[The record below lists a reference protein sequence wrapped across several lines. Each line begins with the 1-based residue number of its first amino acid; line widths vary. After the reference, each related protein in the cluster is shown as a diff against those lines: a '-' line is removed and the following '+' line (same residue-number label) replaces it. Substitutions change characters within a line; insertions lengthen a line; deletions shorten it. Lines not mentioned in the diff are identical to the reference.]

1 MAKKNAGIIGIG
13 AYLPDKILTNADLEK
28 IVDTSDEWI
37 VSRSGIRKRHVA
49 NANEATSDLAAHAA
63 SKAIQD
69 AQLSPRDIDM
79 IIIATI
85 TPDMMMPSTA
95 TRVQGKIKATNACA
109 FDIGAACSGFVYGL
123 TIAKNF
129 ILNGTMRNVVVIGAE
144 ILTKYVDWN
153 DRTTCVLFGD
163 GAGAV
168 VVSTVNAGRGL
179 LGFHLGADGNTPMK
193 WLMLPGSGSFN
204 GSVPVSEDR
213 KDFITMDGKAIF
225 KFGVSI
231 LPNIINKALIQSH
244 LTINDIKLIVPH
256 QANIRIIEAAAKRL
270 GVGMDKFYVNLDQ
283 RANTSA
289 ASIPIA
295 MFDAR
300 NEGKL
305 QNGDAIVL
313 GGFGGG
319 LTWASIALVL

>member
-1 MAKKNAGIIGIG
+1 MSKKNAGIIGIG

-37 VSRSGIRKRHVA
+37 VSRSGIRKRHIADV
-49 NANEATSDLAAHAA
+49 NEATSDLATQAA
-63 SKAIQD
+63 LEAIKD
-69 AQLSPRDIDM
+69 AQLNPSDIDM
-79 IIIATI
+79 VIVATI
-85 TPDMMMPSTA
+85 TPDMMIPSTA

-109 FDIGAACSGFVYGL
+109 FDIEAACSGFVYGL
-123 TIAKNF
+123 AIAKSF
-129 ILNGTMRNVVVIGAE
+129 VLNGEMRNILVIGAE
-144 ILTKYVDWN
+144 ILTRYVDWN
-153 DRTTCVLFGD
+153 DRTMCVLFGD

-179 LGFHLGADGNTPMK
+179 LGFHLGADGNTPRK
-193 WLMLPGSGSFN
+193 WLMLPGSGSLN

-213 KDFITMDGKAIF
+213 KDFMTMDGKAIF

-231 LPNIINKALIQSH
+231 LPNIINKVLIQSH

-270 GVGMDKFYVNLDQ
+270 GVGMEKFYVNIDQ

-295 MFDAR
+295 MSDAR
-300 NEGKL
+300 NEGRLKK
-305 QNGDAIVL
+305 GDTIVL
-313 GGFGGG
+313 GGFGAG

>member
-1 MAKKNAGIIGIG
+1 MAEKNAGIIGIG
-13 AYLPDKILTNADLEK
+13 AYLPNKILTNADLEK

-37 VSRSGIRKRHVA
+37 VSRSGIRKRHIA
-49 NANEATSDLAAHAA
+49 DANEATSDLAVHAA
-63 SKAIQD
+63 LKAIQD
-69 AQLSPRDIDM
+69 AQLNPSEIDM
-79 IIIATI
+79 VIVATI
-85 TPDMMMPSTA
+85 TPDMMLPSTA
-95 TRVQGKIKATNACA
+95 TRVQKKIKATNACA

-123 TIAKNF
+123 AIAKSF
-129 ILNGTMRNVVVIGAE
+129 VLNGEMRNIVVIGAE
-144 ILTKYVDWN
+144 ILTRYVDWN
-153 DRTTCVLFGD
+153 DRTMCVLFGD

-168 VVSTVNAGRGL
+168 VVSTVDAGRGF
-179 LGFHLGADGNTPMK
+179 LGFHLGADGNTPVK

-204 GSVPVSEDR
+204 CSIPVSKDR
-213 KDFITMDGKAIF
+213 ENFITMDGKAIF

-231 LPNIINKALIQSH
+231 LPNIINKVLIQSH

-270 GVGMDKFYVNLDQ
+270 GVGMEKFYVNIDQ

-295 MFDAR
+295 IFDAR
-300 NEGKL
+300 NEGRLKK
-305 QNGDAIVL
+305 GDTIVL